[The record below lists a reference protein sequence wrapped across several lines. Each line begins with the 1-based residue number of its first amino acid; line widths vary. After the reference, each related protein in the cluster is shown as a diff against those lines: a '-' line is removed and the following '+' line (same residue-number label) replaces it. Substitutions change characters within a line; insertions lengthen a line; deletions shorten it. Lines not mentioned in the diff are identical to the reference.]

1 MLYLWVKVYLNEVV
15 MALAKLSSKSQ
26 IVVPAEVRR
35 SLALKPGDTV
45 VLEVVGDHAVLRR
58 RDRSAVSELA
68 ELGGDLWKG
77 YADEL
82 QVAREE
88 WDA

>member
-1 MLYLWVKVYLNEVV
+1 MPV
-15 MALAKLSSKSQ
+15 AKLSSKSQ

-35 SLALKPGDTV
+35 SLALSPGDTV

-58 RDRSAVSELA
+58 RGRSVVSELA
-68 ELGGDLWKG
+68 DLGCDLWKG

-82 QVAREE
+82 RLAREE
-88 WDA
+88 WDV

>member
-1 MLYLWVKVYLNEVV
+1 MPV
-15 MALAKLSSKSQ
+15 AKLSSKSQ

-35 SLALKPGDTV
+35 SLDLSPGDTV
-45 VLEVVGDHAVLRR
+45 VLEVVGDHAILRR
-58 RDRSAVSELA
+58 RDRSVVSELA

-82 QVAREE
+82 QRARDE
-88 WDA
+88 WDL